1 MRVRIRSLL
10 RSHLRTIKEDPLTAR
25 TLPILVLSFLGL
37 AGMISQ
43 PSARAERLKVI
54 LDSDLGSDIDDAFA
68 LALLLASP
76 ELEIVGITLGHGQ
89 TDKRARLACRLLHE
103 TGREDIPVAV
113 GRPTPLVVGHP
124 EITEP
129 DPSQFSWAEGFST
142 VEPIDTPAVDFIAGQ
157 LRRSPKQIT
166 LISVG
171 PVSNLAD
178 LLQKDPEVLQLAKGV
193 YSMFGS
199 FYLGYGGSP
208 VPSAEWNV
216 RADIPSARIL
226 SSSTAPIT
234 YAGLDVTAFVEL
246 KAEQRQ
252 ALWSYRSPLTDALHA
267 LYRLWGREN
276 PILFDPVPI
285 GMVLWPELFRTR
297 AAHVHTTAEG
307 FTVID
312 ESRSPNSRLAMSI
325 QTDEF
330 LDRLVDRLLRQD
342 LKRER

>member
-1 MRVRIRSLL
+1 M
-10 RSHLRTIKEDPLTAR
+10 TAR
-25 TLPILVLSFLGL
+25 TLSTLFLSFLGL
-37 AGMISQ
+37 FSMIFQ
-43 PSARAERLKVI
+43 PSARAERHKVI

-68 LALLLASP
+68 VALLLASP

-89 TDKRARLACRLLHE
+89 TDKRGRLACRLIYE
-103 TGREDIPVAV
+103 TGREDIPVAL

-129 DPSQFSWAEGFST
+129 DPRQFPGPRVFTT
-142 VEPIDTPAVDFIAGQ
+142 VEPIETPAADFIAGQ
-157 LRRSPKQIT
+157 LRRHPKQIT

-178 LLQKDPEVLQLAKGV
+178 LLQTDPEVLQLAKRV

-226 SSSTAPIT
+226 SSSTTEIT
-234 YAGLDVTAFVEL
+234 YAGLDVTAFVKL

-252 ALWSYRSPLTDALHA
+252 ALWSHRSPLTDALQA
-267 LYRLWGREN
+267 LYRLWGRET

-297 AAHVHTTAEG
+297 AAHVRTTAEG
-307 FTVID
+307 FTIID
-312 ESRSPNSRLAMSI
+312 ESRPPNSRVAMSI
-325 QTDEF
+325 GTDEF
-330 LDRLVDRLLRQD
+330 LERLVDRLLRQD
-342 LKRER
+342 LKPGR

>member
-1 MRVRIRSLL
+1 M
-10 RSHLRTIKEDPLTAR
+10 TAR
-25 TLPILVLSFLGL
+25 TLPILVLSLLGL
-37 AGMISQ
+37 SGMIFQ
-43 PSARAERLKVI
+43 PSARAERIKVI
-54 LDSDLGSDIDDAFA
+54 LDSDLGSDVDDAFA

-76 ELEIVGITLGHGQ
+76 ELDVVGITLGHGQ
-89 TDKRARLACRLLHE
+89 TGNRGRLACRLLYE
-103 TGREDIPVAV
+103 TGREDVPVAL
-113 GRPTPLVVGHP
+113 GRPTALVVGQS

-129 DPSQFSWAEGFST
+129 APRQFSWAEGFSAL
-142 VEPIDTPAVDFIAGQ
+142 VPIDTPAADFIADQ
-157 LRRSPKQIT
+157 LRRHPKQIT

-178 LLQKDPEVLQLAKGV
+178 LLQRDPEVLQLAKRV

-216 RADIPSARIL
+216 RADIPSARTL
-226 SSSTAPIT
+226 SSSNAPIT

-246 KAEQRQ
+246 QAEQRQ
-252 ALWSYRSPLTDALHA
+252 ALWSHGSPLTDALEA
-267 LYRLWGREN
+267 LYRLWGRET

-297 AAHVHTTAEG
+297 AAHVRTTAEG

-312 ESRSPNSRLAMSI
+312 ESRPPNSRVAMSI

-330 LDRLVDRLLRQD
+330 LKRLVDRLLRQD
-342 LKRER
+342 LKRGR

>member
-1 MRVRIRSLL
+1 M
-10 RSHLRTIKEDPLTAR
+10 TIR
-25 TLPILVLSFLGL
+25 TLSIPTLLCLGL
-37 AGMISQ
+37 FAMTIQ
-43 PSARAERLKVI
+43 PSARAECHKVI
-54 LDSDLGSDIDDAFA
+54 LDSDLGSDVDDAFA

-76 ELEIVGITLGHGQ
+76 ELEILGITLGHGQ
-89 TDKRARLACRLLHE
+89 TGKRGRLACRLLYE
-103 TGREDIPVAV
+103 TGREDIPVAL

-129 DPSQFSWAEGFST
+129 DPRQFSWAEGFT
-142 VEPIDTPAVDFIAGQ
+142 DVKPIDTPAVDFIADQ
-157 LRRSPKQIT
+157 LRRHPGKIT

-178 LLQKDPEVLQLAKGV
+178 LIKEDPEALQLAKGV

-199 FYLGYGGSP
+199 FYLGYGSSP

-216 RADIPSARIL
+216 RADIPSARHL
-226 SSSTAPIT
+226 SSSNAPIT

-246 KAEQRQ
+246 KAERRQ
-252 ALWSYRSPLTDALHA
+252 ALWSRGSPLTDALYA
-267 LYRLWGREN
+267 LYRLWGRET

-297 AAHVHTTAEG
+297 AAHVRTTAEG

-312 ESRSPNSRLAMSI
+312 ESRPPNSRVAMSI
-325 QTDEF
+325 QADEF
-330 LDRLVDRLLRQD
+330 LKRLVDRLLRQD
-342 LKRER
+342 LKRGR

>member
-1 MRVRIRSLL
+1 M
-10 RSHLRTIKEDPLTAR
+10 TAR
-25 TLPILVLSFLGL
+25 IPPALALLFLAL
-37 AGMISQ
+37 FAMIFQ
-43 PSARAERLKVI
+43 SAAWAERHKVI

-89 TDKRARLACRLLHE
+89 TDQRGRLACRLLYE
-103 TGREDIPVAV
+103 TGREEIPVAL

-124 EITEP
+124 EITGP
-129 DPSQFSWAEGFST
+129 HPRQFSWAEGFST
-142 VEPIDTPAVDFIAGQ
+142 VKPIDTPAADFIANQ
-157 LRRSPKQIT
+157 LRRHPGQIT

-178 LLQKDPEVLQLAKGV
+178 LLQKDPEVLQLAKRV

-216 RADIPSARIL
+216 RADIPAARIL
-226 SSSTAPIT
+226 SSSTTPIT

-246 KAEQRQ
+246 KVEQRQ
-252 ALWSYRSPLTDALHA
+252 ALWSHRSPLTDALQA
-267 LYRLWGREN
+267 LYRLWGRET

-285 GMVLWPELFRTR
+285 GMVLWPELFLTR
-297 AAHVHTTAEG
+297 AAHVRTTAEG

-312 ESRSPNSRLAMSI
+312 ESRPPNSRVAMSI

-330 LDRLVDRLLRQD
+330 LERLVDRLLRQN
-342 LKRER
+342 LKRGR

>member
-1 MRVRIRSLL
+1 MTIRTS
-10 RSHLRTIKEDPLTAR
+10 SMTA
-25 TLPILVLSFLGL
+25 LLGL
-37 AGMISQ
+37 GLFFMIFQ
-43 PSARAERLKVI
+43 LSARAERIKVI
-54 LDSDLGSDIDDAFA
+54 LDSDLGSDVDDAFA
-68 LALLLASP
+68 VALLLASP
-76 ELEIVGITLGHGQ
+76 ELEVLGITLGHGQ
-89 TDKRARLACRLLHE
+89 TGKRGRLACRLLYE
-103 TGREDIPVAV
+103 TGRQDIPVAL

-129 DPSQFSWAEGFST
+129 DPRQFSWAEGFAA
-142 VEPIDTPAVDFIAGQ
+142 VEPIDTPAADFIADQ
-157 LRRSPKQIT
+157 LRRRPKQIT

-178 LLQKDPEVLQLAKGV
+178 LIQKDPEVLQLARQI

-199 FYLGYGGSP
+199 FYLGYGSSP

-216 RADIPSARIL
+216 RADIPSARTL
-226 SSSTAPIT
+226 SSSNVPIT

-246 KAEQRQ
+246 KAEQRR
-252 ALWSYRSPLTDALHA
+252 ALWSRGSPLTDALEA
-267 LYRLWGREN
+267 LYRLWGRET

-297 AAHVHTTAEG
+297 AAHVRTTAEG

-312 ESRSPNSRLAMSI
+312 ESRPPNGRVAMSI

-330 LDRLVDRLLRQD
+330 LKRLVDRLLRQD
-342 LKRER
+342 LKRGR

>member
-1 MRVRIRSLL
+1 M
-10 RSHLRTIKEDPLTAR
+10 TIR
-25 TLPILVLSFLGL
+25 TLPFPVLLCLGL
-37 AGMISQ
+37 FAMIIQ
-43 PSARAERLKVI
+43 PSARADRIKVI
-54 LDSDLGSDIDDAFA
+54 LDSDLGSDVDDAFA

-76 ELEIVGITLGHGQ
+76 ELEIMAITLGHGQ
-89 TDKRARLACRLLHE
+89 TDKRGRLACRLLFE
-103 TGREDIPVAV
+103 TGRDDIPVAL

-124 EITEP
+124 EITGP
-129 DPSQFSWAEGFST
+129 DPRQFSWAEGFTT
-142 VEPIDTPAVDFIAGQ
+142 VEPIDTPAADFIADQ
-157 LRRSPKQIT
+157 LRRHPKQIT

-178 LLQKDPEVLQLAKGV
+178 LLQKDPEVLQLAKRI

-216 RADIPSARIL
+216 RADIPSARTL
-226 SSSTAPIT
+226 SSSNVPIT

-246 KAEQRQ
+246 KADQRR
-252 ALWSYRSPLTDALHA
+252 ALWSHRSPLTDALQA
-267 LYRLWGREN
+267 LYRLWGRKT

-297 AAHVHTTAEG
+297 AAHVRTTAEG

-312 ESRSPNSRLAMSI
+312 ESRPPNSRVAMSI
-325 QTDEF
+325 QTGEF
-330 LDRLVDRLLRQD
+330 LKRLVNRLLRQD
-342 LKRER
+342 LKRGR

>member
-1 MRVRIRSLL
+1 M
-10 RSHLRTIKEDPLTAR
+10 TG
-25 TLPILVLSFLGL
+25 ILCLGL
-37 AGMISQ
+37 FFMIFQ
-43 PSARAERLKVI
+43 PTARAEPIKVI
-54 LDSDLGSDIDDAFA
+54 LDSDLGSDVDDAFA
-68 LALLLASP
+68 VALLLASP
-76 ELEIVGITLGHGQ
+76 ELEILGITLGHGQ
-89 TDKRARLACRLLHE
+89 TGKRGRLACRLLYE
-103 TGREDIPVAV
+103 TGREDIPVAL

-129 DPSQFSWAEGFST
+129 DPRQFSWAEGFT
-142 VEPIDTPAVDFIAGQ
+142 DVKPIDSPAADFIADQ
-157 LRRSPKQIT
+157 LHRHPGQIT

-178 LLQKDPEVLQLAKGV
+178 LVQKDPEALKLAKRV

-216 RADIPSARIL
+216 RADIPSARTL
-226 SSSTAPIT
+226 SSSNAPIT

-252 ALWSYRSPLTDALHA
+252 ALWSHGSTLTDAFEA
-267 LYRLWGREN
+267 LYRLWGRET

-297 AAHVHTTAEG
+297 AAHVRTTAEG

-312 ESRSPNSRLAMSI
+312 ESRPPNSRVAMSI
-325 QTDEF
+325 RTDEF
-330 LDRLVDRLLRQD
+330 LKRLVDRLLRQD
-342 LKRER
+342 LKRGR

>member
-1 MRVRIRSLL
+1 MV
-10 RSHLRTIKEDPLTAR
+10 
-25 TLPILVLSFLGL
+25 
-37 AGMISQ
+37 SQ
-43 PSARAERLKVI
+43 PSARAERTKVI
-54 LDSDLGSDIDDAFA
+54 LDSDLGSDVDDAFA
-68 LALLLASP
+68 VALLLASP

-89 TDKRARLACRLLHE
+89 TDKRGRLACRLLYE
-103 TGREDIPVAV
+103 AGREDIPVAL

-124 EITEP
+124 EIKGA
-129 DPSQFSWAEGFST
+129 DPRQFSWAEGFST
-142 VEPIDTPAVDFIAGQ
+142 VEPIDTPAVDFIADQ
-157 LRRSPKQIT
+157 LRRRPRQIT

-178 LLQKDPEVLQLAKGV
+178 LLQRDPEALQLAKRI

-216 RADIPSARIL
+216 RADIPSARTL
-226 SSSTAPIT
+226 SSSNVPIT

-246 KAEQRQ
+246 KAERRR
-252 ALWSYRSPLTDALHA
+252 ALWSHGSPLTDALEA
-267 LYRLWGREN
+267 LYRLWGRET

-297 AAHVHTTAEG
+297 AAHVRTTAGG

-312 ESRSPNSRLAMSI
+312 ESRPPNSRVAMSI
-325 QTDEF
+325 QTDVF
-330 LDRLVDRLLRQD
+330 LERLVDRLLQQD
-342 LKRER
+342 LKRGR